1 MHVHLSLLGVVFM
14 QLFQRP
20 GQASRYHIYHVLLG
34 SSSNGCSAWP
44 DTFLMLEMP
53 LRLSV
58 QSAVHHPQADYY
70 EFRLTAALAC

>member
-1 MHVHLSLLGVVFM
+1 M

-44 DTFLMLEMP
+44 DTLSMLEMP
-53 LRLSV
+53 LRLY
-58 QSAVHHPQADYY
+58 QFNPQ
-70 EFRLTAALAC
+70 FIIHKPIITNSG